1 MEENGFI
8 GEDRVGYMPKGFYH
22 PEHPEYGF
30 EQVSGQPF
38 EGRSDWRRLVH
49 QVMRGGHALVLPS
62 FEDMIADRLAQHALA
77 SPTDDSRLR
86 QARMIL
92 MMAKDIDVHYLERR
106 VAEEDGDVNLL
117 DLDALRRKE

>member
-1 MEENGFI
+1 
-8 GEDRVGYMPKGFYH
+8 
-22 PEHPEYGF
+22 
-30 EQVSGQPF
+30 
-38 EGRSDWRRLVH
+38 
-49 QVMRGGHALVLPS
+49 MRGGHELLLPS
-62 FEDMIADRLAQHALA
+62 FEDMIADRLAQHAVA

-92 MMAKDIDVHYLERR
+92 MMAKDIDVHYLKRR